1 MPFFHKQEFTPTTQV
16 DSRNE
21 QSPVSPIVHKQPVNM
36 SKRKG
41 YLEIKA
47 EQERSLSRSKRGST
61 KYQHQAKYHS
71 GTKESQLIQ
80 KPSILANNSQSAIA
94 KAKNSAVVFPEP

>member
-1 MPFFHKQEFTPTTQV
+1 
-16 DSRNE
+16 
-21 QSPVSPIVHKQPVNM
+21 M

-61 KYQHQAKYHS
+61 KYLHQTKYNS
-71 GTKESQLIQ
+71 GNKESQAIQ
-80 KPSILANNSQSAIA
+80 KPSMLANNS
-94 KAKNSAVVFPEP
+94 